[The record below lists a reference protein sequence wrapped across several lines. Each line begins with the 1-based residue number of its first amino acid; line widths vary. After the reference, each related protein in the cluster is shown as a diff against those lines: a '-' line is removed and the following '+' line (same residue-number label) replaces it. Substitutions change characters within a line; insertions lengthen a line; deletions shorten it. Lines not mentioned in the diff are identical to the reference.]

1 MQEWAA
7 EEIDTSVF
15 LDKRHGQRLVTI
27 LETMEKGAEKGI
39 PQASRSKAEMHG
51 TYRFFGNERIKP
63 EEILRSHQGSVL
75 ERMRGQE
82 VVLAIQD
89 TTDIDYSGL
98 KGTTGLGPTCQVAA
112 CRGIKVQT
120 CLAVGGNGEPL
131 GVLHQYTWIR
141 QEKEGIETEEQE
153 KTKEELKA
161 SKSHRKIED
170 KESYRWIKVMEAVA
184 GVVEESI
191 PVVHVADR
199 EADLFDLF
207 ERERPENHD
216 LLIRAAQNRKVK
228 GEQRKLFGV
237 LEQAPVVGQ
246 KTLTLERNPR
256 RPSREAT
263 LQIRTARVTLE
274 VPQSYPDRLT
284 RQPVSLNGLLVEEK
298 NPPSYESRVRWVLLT
313 TLPIETEEQAW
324 EIVRWYSLRWQIER
338 FHYTLKSGL
347 GVEKLQLETS
357 NRLLRALATY
367 SIVAWR
373 LMALTSAVRLTPEAP
388 AQTVLSPQEVQLL
401 QQKFDFGRRSRKPPT
416 LQEAMIWVA
425 RLGGFLAR
433 KGDGLPGLKTL
444 WRGMVVLGHLCEG
457 ADLTVDSFV
466 YSSGSVL

>member
-7 EEIDTSVF
+7 AEIDKSVF
-15 LDKRHGQRLVTI
+15 LDERHGQRLVTI
-27 LETMEKGAEKGI
+27 LESLEMGAEQGI

-63 EEILRSHQGSVL
+63 AEILRSHQGSTL

-82 VVLAIQD
+82 IVLAIQD

-98 KGTTGLGPTCQVAA
+98 KGTTGLGATCQVAG

-120 CLAVGGNGEPL
+120 CLAVGGDGEPV
-131 GVLHQYTWIR
+131 GVLHQQTWVR
-141 QEKEGIETEEQE
+141 PVKGEIESEEQA
-153 KTKEELKA
+153 KSKEELKA
-161 SKSHRKIED
+161 RKSRRKIED
-170 KESYRWIKVMEAVA
+170 KESYRWIEVMEAVE
-184 GVVEESI
+184 GVVDESI
-191 PVVHVADR
+191 HVVHVADR
-199 EADLFDLF
+199 EADIFDVF
-207 ERERPENHD
+207 ARERPENHD

-228 GEQRKLFGV
+228 GEADKLFGV

-256 RPSREAT
+256 RPSREAV
-263 LQIRTARVTLE
+263 LQVRTARVTLE
-274 VPQSYPDRLT
+274 VPQSHPERLS
-284 RQPVSLNGLLVEEK
+284 RQPVCLHGLLVEEE
-298 NPPSYESRVRWVLLT
+298 NPPSPESGVRWVLLT
-313 TLPIETEEQAW
+313 TLPLETEEQAW

-347 GVEKLQLETS
+347 GVEKLQLETA

-373 LMALTSAVRLTPEAP
+373 LMALTYAVRLTPEAP
-388 AQTVLSPQEVQLL
+388 AQTVLSSQEIQLL
-401 QQKFDFGRRSRKPPT
+401 QRKFDLRRRSRKPPT
-416 LQEAMIWVA
+416 LREAMIWVA

-457 ADLTVDSFV
+457 ADLTVDGFV
-466 YSSGSVL
+466 